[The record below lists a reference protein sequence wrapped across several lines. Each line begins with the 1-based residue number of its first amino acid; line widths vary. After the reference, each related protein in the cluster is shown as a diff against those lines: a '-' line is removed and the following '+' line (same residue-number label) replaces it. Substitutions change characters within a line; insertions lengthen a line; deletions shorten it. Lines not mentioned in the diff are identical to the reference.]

1 MKIDF
6 ENAKIIL
13 NINLPTQIVIFMQDE
28 HPHAI
33 EVLP

>member
-13 NINLPTQIVIFMQDE
+13 SINLPTQIVIFMQDD
-28 HPHAI
+28 I
-33 EVLP
+33 LQMR

>member
-13 NINLPTQIVIFMQDE
+13 NINLPTQIVIFMQDD
-28 HPHAI
+28 I
-33 EVLP
+33 LQMQ

>member
-13 NINLPTQIVIFMQDE
+13 DINLPTQIVIFMQDD
-28 HPHAI
+28 I
-33 EVLP
+33 LQMR